1 MRSAPIVRLAA
12 LLLGLFGFASAAQ
25 AVPITY
31 VQTGIAS
38 GTIGGSAFTDVLVVV
53 TLTGDTDGVI
63 SDPFAPGFPCA
74 FCFVNSGPVTVEI
87 PGIGTATV
95 TEPTGIWAFG
105 QPVDLDD
112 DPTTPDSPGVV
123 IGTVDHPPALDSFTG
138 LAGTLSFAL
147 LDYDLTTPI
156 ATGGGVLSGVG
167 YPPDLFVNTTLGNL
181 NFTSNLS
188 SDAAGG
194 SFTATVAA
202 VPEPATMLLFGSG
215 IAAFAG
221 RRRVRT
227 RRLSAV
233 RR

>member
-1 MRSAPIVRLAA
+1 MRSASITRLAA
-12 LLLGLFGFASAAQ
+12 LLLALFGFVSVAHAA
-25 AVPITY
+25 PITY
-31 VQTGIAS
+31 VQTGTAS

-53 TLTGDTDGVI
+53 TLTGDTADVI
-63 SDPFAPGFPCA
+63 SDPFAPDFPCA
-74 FCFVNSGPVTVEI
+74 FCFANAGLVTVEI

-95 TEPTGIWAFG
+95 TDPTGIWAFG

-138 LAGTLSFAL
+138 LGGTLNFAL

-156 ATGGGVLSGVG
+156 ATVGGIVSGVG
-167 YPPDLFVNTTLGNL
+167 YPPGLLVNTTLGNL
-181 NFTSNLS
+181 SFTSNLS
-188 SDAAGG
+188 ANSTDG
-194 SFTATVAA
+194 SFTATVGA

-215 IAAFAG
+215 IAAFAD

-227 RRLSAV
+227 RP
-233 RR
+233 